1 MEFTYYKVGK
11 PLLQTKQVLQ
21 YEATL
26 VQIGAG
32 ITKLGKHYYK
42 VRLKLL
48 QNGAD
53 NLLQSGAIVNTKW
66 GSYYKVGQIY
76 YIVG

>member
-11 PLLQTKQVLQ
+11 LLLQTKQLLQ

-26 VQIGAG
+26 VQIG

-42 VRLKLL
+42 VGHLHF
-48 QNGAD
+48 
-53 NLLQSGAIVNTKW
+53 
-66 GSYYKVGQIY
+66 
-76 YIVG
+76 YIVGQLL